1 MIKTLRS
8 LIHER
13 LPVDLRVQIELLS
26 KRRDLINEEK
36 HQELIK
42 LLRSFNIE
50 DIIPLGPGTNRYA
63 FKLNGFVIK
72 VATDHDGKIDN
83 LKEFKMAKRLYP
95 YVTKIYEVSENG
107 TLLVA
112 EYIQPFQSYQEM
124 CRHAEKIREI
134 LTKLSSV
141 YLIGDVGIT
150 SKNFANWGLR
160 VGTDDPVCLDF
171 AYVYEVSSELF
182 ICRHCK
188 TNAML
193 IPNKDFTE
201 LFCPNK
207 VCGHRYKFE
216 DIRARIGNDIHR
228 HEIGD
233 LSQEGYELT
242 ESNVSV
248 ELDEKR
254 SNYLARKKKP
264 KELEKPKE
272 ETVYEPFV
280 MEHPPKY
287 YIDHKEEIMSIS
299 ENKNA
304 QEQGFKFSNGVV
316 IPATVLPVS
325 PADNEEGVITAKV
338 YLDDDIPV
346 SVENDVIQKPSG
358 RVMHDDD
365 DSEGTVAFSGVM
377 DQEMTESVIIP
388 AKVID
393 DDQPETYP
401 PINSKFVYQH
411 QSEEEKSYIT
421 VEMPMQSVG
430 GKNSDRREYARS
442 VEVESSE
449 AVQEKPRKNDATH
462 PNFVNNME
470 RAFSKISNR
479 IGGHMHYLD
488 LFADIRNHIRDRKIY
503 PETVYRGIQNAIF
516 RSLITF
522 CNFEEKDVPNNN
534 NNGTHKVFI
543 APKDIVG
550 MPYEPTMIFVSRFWN
565 NRDINCIEDTEDI
578 MNAYKER
585 FVDYQGIQTEWL
597 SLLEA
602 RILEK
607 MPVDKVAADIIVNAI
622 KENWC
627 VPDDN
632 EEYVDNFQEEQGLE
646 NPFAEPYHTDPMDIP
661 QKSVD
666 VVQNPTDEYDN
677 EGEYD
682 DEEDPEK
689 HSFYVNIIDDGEFD
703 VVKVMSGEAFGPI
716 ALSFYTKLDNID
728 VSGNND
734 VPSIA
739 DDRNGVWDWLIH
751 MVPDM
756 MFYTSDPTK
765 WLEVNDDMGE
775 TNQLHMVILNEDNG
789 VYIMGMYYLDGIFII
804 DDEGESNPTIDPII
818 LAKINKLIRDD
829 IGYGSLS
836 HLQRSLSMTELIRS
850 EEYILQ
856 ILEMLD
862 NEEYESEEVTMAD
875 QENNGMTSQSESEAE
890 LAAVRAVMGETGIST
905 EIQRAREVGDTV
917 SQQPQTYPEPE
928 EEFEMALPE
937 QQQPQQVVQQPVQ
950 EPVQQPANQVAPGVF
965 TPIRRKS

>member
-8 LIHER
+8 LIHEKIP
-13 LPVDLRVQIELLS
+13 LDLRVQIELLS
-26 KRRDLINEEK
+26 RRRDLINEEK

-63 FKLNGFVIK
+63 FKLNGFVVK

-124 CRHAEKIREI
+124 CRYAEQIREI

-160 VGTDDPVCLDF
+160 VGTEDPVCLDF

-201 LFCPNK
+201 LFCPNTA
-207 VCGHRYKFE
+207 CGRRYKFE

-264 KELEKPKE
+264 KEELEKPKE

-299 ENKNA
+299 ESKSVAAA
-304 QEQGFKFSNGVV
+304 QEILSQGQGFKFSNGVV

-325 PADNEEGVITAKV
+325 PVDDENVIMAKV
-338 YLDDDIPV
+338 YDDEDI
-346 SVENDVIQKPSG
+346 SVPARSEVIQKP
-358 RVMHDDD
+358 HDQPRQEEDD
-365 DSEGTVAFSGVM
+365 NEGNVAFSGVM
-377 DQEMTESVIIP
+377 DPGISEDVFIP
-388 AKVID
+388 AAVIED
-393 DDQPETYP
+393 EQPA
-401 PINSKFVYQH
+401 
-411 QSEEEKSYIT
+411 
-421 VEMPMQSVG
+421 
-430 GKNSDRREYARS
+430 KNSQIKPEFVHDRHVTVMEPKLIQQVRVPVDV
-442 VEVESSE
+442 VEVQQPKP
-449 AVQEKPRKNDATH
+449 VQEKPRKNDATH

-479 IGGHMHYLD
+479 IGGHMHYLG
-488 LFADIRNHIRDRKIY
+488 LFDEIRSHVRDRKIY
-503 PETVYRGIQNAIF
+503 PETVYKGIQNAIF

-543 APKDIVG
+543 APKDIIG

-578 MNAYKER
+578 MDAYKER
-585 FVDYQGIQTEWL
+585 FDDYQGIQTEWL

-607 MPVDKVAADIIVNAI
+607 MPVDKVGAELIVNAV

-627 VPDDN
+627 VPEKDELEEN
-632 EEYVDNFQEEQGLE
+632 EESFQEEPGLE
-646 NPFAEPYHTDPMDIP
+646 NPFAESYQMDPMDILQRP
-661 QKSVD
+661 VD
-666 VVQNPTDEYDN
+666 VVQSPTEEYDN
-677 EGEYD
+677 EGAYD

-716 ALSFYTKLDNID
+716 ALSFYTKLDDIKID
-728 VSGNND
+728 TEKD
-734 VPSIA
+734 VPSIV

-775 TNQLHMVILNEDNG
+775 TNQLHIVILHEDNG
-789 VYIMGMYYLDGIFII
+789 VYVMGMYYLDGIFII
-804 DDEGESNPTIDPII
+804 DDEGESNPTIDPNI

-862 NEEYESEEVTMAD
+862 NEDYESEEETMAD
-875 QENNGMTSQSESEAE
+875 QQNNETCSQSEAE
-890 LAAVRAVMGETGIST
+890 LAAVRAVMGETGIDPQMQEPQEET
-905 EIQRAREVGDTV
+905 QNIE
-917 SQQPQTYPEPE
+917 QQPQADPEPE
-928 EEFEMALPE
+928 EEFVINAPK
-937 QQQPQQVVQQPVQ
+937 QQQNVEKN
-950 EPVQQPANQVAPGVF
+950 EPKPANQVAPGVF
-965 TPIRRKS
+965 TPIRRKV